1 MASALAD
8 SEEVAG
14 AAPPPPCRWLC
25 AVDVM
30 DELLFTLHPQRGTLA
45 IEAPGHSSGAPY
57 SLASGTRTCL
67 VCRVKAGALTLR
79 YPRPVPAVCDGEPG
93 GALPCR
99 PGKLLAIWGCGMAMC
114 MPAWG
119 IMAGML

>member
-8 SEEVAG
+8 SEELPG
-14 AAPPPPCRWLC
+14 AAPPPPPCRWLW

-30 DELLFTLHPQRGTLA
+30 DELLFTLHPQRSTYA
-45 IEAPGHSSGAPY
+45 TGAQGLLHW
-57 SLASGTRTCL
+57 LASGTRTCL

-79 YPRPVPAVCDGEPG
+79 YPRPEAAVCDGEPG
-93 GALPCR
+93 GALPWR
-99 PGKLLAIWGCGMAMC
+99 PGRLLAICCCGMAMC
-114 MPAWG
+114 MPAWD